1 MWYSIERGLRQDEGG
16 LKMAKEPVEYLIKSY
31 YKEIFH
37 YCYNRLYG
45 DFHAAEDCTQEVM
58 LVLYKKVN
66 NLDMSK
72 DIRSWLYSVADKEIK
87 AYQRKKVDTVD
98 INTMSEKL
106 SENSFEYSV
115 LDVLDEKERQLMEKY
130 LSGADKRK
138 LAKENNLTLG
148 ALYTKISRIK
158 NKIMKGLAKQD
169 N

>member
-1 MWYSIERGLRQDEGG
+1 
-16 LKMAKEPVEYLIKSY
+16 
-31 YKEIFH
+31 
-37 YCYNRLYG
+37 
-45 DFHAAEDCTQEVM
+45 
-58 LVLYKKVN
+58 
-66 NLDMSK
+66 MSK

-87 AYQRKKVDTVD
+87 AYQRKKVDIVD
-98 INTMSEKL
+98 IDTVSEKL
-106 SENSFEYSV
+106 SENSFECSV

-158 NKIMKGLAKQD
+158 NKIMKDLAKQD